1 MEMKEI
7 KKAES
12 MLKEKEAEKAK
23 RISQA
28 DKEIKSVEEKL
39 TSLRAKL
46 EKAETAEAFAAT
58 CHEITD
64 AEAALKFFNKKK
76 ADVQSDAILTAE
88 EYSAIKKEIQSAYDK
103 FTAESAESIRAELD
117 KAIMQLNVFEST
129 IGELNHVLAKAAA
142 IRGESPSVL
151 SSKVVLANKDPLD
164 VHKAMI
170 DGYFRMIGAKMSY
183 NHSATGGNV

>member
-12 MLKEKEAEKAK
+12 MLKEKEAEKEK

-46 EKAETAEAFAAT
+46 DKAETAEAFAAT

-103 FTAESAESIRAELD
+103 FTAESEKSIRAELD
-117 KAIMQLNVFEST
+117 KAIMQLNVFEAT
-129 IGELNHVLAKAAA
+129 IGDLNAVLAKAAA
-142 IRGESPSVL
+142 IRGESPAAL
-151 SSKVVLANKDPLD
+151 SSKVVLANGDAFNT
-164 VHKAMI
+164 HAAMI
-170 DGYFRMIGAKMSY
+170 DGYFRVMGAKMSY
-183 NHSATGGNV
+183 NHSSTGGKL